1 MIFKKLQ
8 SVVLQNKCFC
18 FFLPQRVGIHAL
30 PQNRLGYPGS
40 AEGSPSAPGCRCLDL
55 LYAQTPALRWA
66 LGAPCSCG
74 GVQNPRSAG
83 EGCACGPTSER
94 PIWVTR
100 GGPPRLLAGS
110 VVQELKSSTVW
121 GATLSRSAVQTGV
134 ALADR
139 VLGVA
144 PWGPC
149 CGEAVR
155 VNSRGRLVTHP
166 SGCQGPAHAVRWT

>member
-1 MIFKKLQ
+1 MHKPQHWAGRWVHL
-8 SVVLQNKCFC
+8 VLAAGYKIPEV
-18 FFLPQRVGIHAL
+18 LGRVLAC
-30 PQNRLGYPGS
+30 
-40 AEGSPSAPGCRCLDL
+40 AP
-55 LYAQTPALRWA
+55 P
-66 LGAPCSCG
+66 
-74 GVQNPRSAG
+74 
-83 EGCACGPTSER
+83 SER

-121 GATLSRSAVQTGV
+121 GATLSRSAVQMGV

-166 SGCQGPAHAVRWT
+166 SGCQDPAHAVRWT